1 MFATQTIPASER
13 GSDVSN
19 TKKEFLR
26 IVLIQGMFTIAPS
39 YTSRSTDFSA
49 PLRFVASFVVR
60 VYVSIVAGGS
70 LTMYILAQNVKP
82 CYKHGVFNPIFR

>member
-1 MFATQTIPASER
+1 MFATQTIPASEG

-60 VYVSIVAGGS
+60 VYVSIVAGG
-70 LTMYILAQNVKP
+70 
-82 CYKHGVFNPIFR
+82 